1 MYGHFSISGEREK
14 IGFRFKVLAIFVI
27 FLTKKVS
34 NDMISSVFCHFKGN
48 MDKVNLNTV
57 LESQHTYLTQKN
69 VRRPNII
76 LFV

>member
-34 NDMISSVFCHFKGN
+34 NDMISSGFCHFKGN
-48 MDKVNLNTV
+48 MVTVKTNTV
-57 LESQHTYLTQKN
+57 LEREDLYLVPCKKAKG
-69 VRRPNII
+69 
-76 LFV
+76 